1 MRSGQLDDERGS
13 LAREQRVRAPK
24 HFRRPWMRSDQ
35 RVPRLM
41 VRPVERFLRNEAGSA
56 SLLLAATVVALV
68 WANLWPASYTDVWD
82 TVVSVDLG
90 PLLIQEDLQ
99 HWINDLL
106 MAVFFYVVALEVK
119 REMIFGSLRDP
130 RSAAVPAAAAMG
142 TIAGGALTYVAVNLI
157 ARATFV
163 DGPFRWQ
170 PTLPSQSERSGW
182 WDAAH
187 PRSSGRSC

>member
-1 MRSGQLDDERGS
+1 M
-13 LAREQRVRAPK
+13 AREQKIRAPR

-35 RVPRLM
+35 ALPRLM
-41 VRPVERFLRNEAGSA
+41 LQPVERFLQNEAGSA
-56 SLLLAATVVALV
+56 SLLLAATVLALV
-68 WANLWPASYTDVWD
+68 WANLWPESYTDAWD

-130 RSAAVPAAAAMG
+130 RSAAAGRAAAG
-142 TIAGGALTYVAVNLI
+142 PPRGRVRPRRGRRGA
-157 ARATFV
+157 RRPPAT
-163 DGPFRWQ
+163 
-170 PTLPSQSERSGW
+170 
-182 WDAAH
+182 
-187 PRSSGRSC
+187 GRSPGSR